1 VSAYG
6 RRYSQAFLAAAP
18 AGYDVE
24 GFLEAGRTLAQ
35 AIAQDARL
43 KAFFGSPAVPASAK
57 KKALADLAVRAG
69 VNDFGRR
76 LLDLALE
83 RRRILGLSEILSAI
97 RMQHDRDSG
106 VVAAKVTVAA
116 AVGEEE
122 RRKIGD
128 ALGRRLNRKV
138 RVELGVDE
146 KILGGFVAKVGSE
159 IFDASVRHA
168 IERFQKQ
175 SKEGAGA

>member
-1 VSAYG
+1 MSAYG
-6 RRYSQAFLAAAP
+6 RSYSRHSSRPRQR
-18 AGYDVE
+18 YDVE
-24 GFLEAGRTLAQ
+24 RFLEAPDAGAGDRR
-35 AIAQDARL
+35 DARL
-43 KAFFGSPAVPASAK
+43 KLFGSPAVPASARRRPWRISPRGGR
-57 KKALADLAVRAG
+57 D
-69 VNDFGRR
+69 DFGRR
-76 LLDLALE
+76 LLDPGAGEAAHPGAL
-83 RRRILGLSEILSAI
+83 RRSFRAI
-97 RMQHDRDSG
+97 RVLHDRDSG
-106 VVAAKVTVAA
+106 VVSAKVTVAA

-146 KILGGFVAKVGSE
+146 TILGGFVAKVGSE

>member
-6 RRYSQAFLAAAP
+6 RSYSQAFLAAAP
-18 AGYDVE
+18 PGYDVE
-24 GFLEAGRTLAQ
+24 RFLEAGRTLAQ

-69 VNDFGRR
+69 VDDFGRR

-97 RMQHDRDSG
+97 RALHDRESG
-106 VVAAKVTVAA
+106 VVFAKVTVAA
-116 AVGEEE
+116 PVGEEE
-122 RRKIGD
+122 LRKIGD

-146 KILGGFVAKVGSE
+146 TILGGFVAKVGSE